1 MPMDTLL
8 RKVDSLSIFSM
19 EGSVVT
25 TPKEIIEATTGMYGA
40 DVEEMIETESTE
52 FLEGF
57 VAALL
62 FYKTMNIGV
71 QLNALTGDLPEEA
84 SQEVLDAQ
92 VDTVITL
99 LAEYLQEQRN
109 RN

>member
-1 MPMDTLL
+1 
-8 RKVDSLSIFSM
+8 M
-19 EGSVVT
+19 EGSIVN
-25 TPKEIIEATTGMYGA
+25 TPKEIIDSTMGLYGA
-40 DVEEMIETESTE
+40 DVEEMIERESTE
-52 FLEGF
+52 FIEGF

-62 FYKTMNIGV
+62 LYKTLQIGV
-71 QLNALTGDLPEEA
+71 QLNTITGDLPEEA

-92 VDTVITL
+92 IDTVITL